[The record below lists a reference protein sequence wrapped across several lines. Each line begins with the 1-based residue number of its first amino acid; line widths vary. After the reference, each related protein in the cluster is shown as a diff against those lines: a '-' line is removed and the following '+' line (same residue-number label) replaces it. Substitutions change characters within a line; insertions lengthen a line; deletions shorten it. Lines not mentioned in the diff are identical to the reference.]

1 MKKLLAYIYISLMF
15 CNVGVAEKIS
25 DFEIDGI
32 SIGDS
37 LLQYM
42 TKEEILSNQEES
54 NEAYKALGNQIFFEV
69 YKEPTDNDI
78 DFISFFVKS
87 NDKNFIIQAIYA
99 TKTYQNDIDQCF
111 ARKNKITEQYDKE
124 FKSLKKRSQK
134 GKILY
139 DPSGKS
145 YLVRSTYEFINGD
158 LIAIECYD
166 YDKSFQKNYGY
177 QNPDSLNISFNK
189 KQLYLWINP

>member
-1 MKKLLAYIYISLMF
+1 MF

-42 TKEEILSNQEES
+42 TKEEILSDQKES

-69 YKEPTDNDI
+69 YKEPTSNDM
-78 DFISFFVKS
+78 DVISFFVKS

-111 ARKNKITEQYDKE
+111 ARLNKITEQYDKE

-134 GKILY
+134 GEILY

-145 YLVRSTYEFINGD
+145 YLVRTTYEFKNGD

-166 YDKSFQKNYGY
+166 YDESFQKNYGY
-177 QNPDSLNISFNK
+177 QNPDALNISFNK
-189 KQLYLWINP
+189 KQLYSWINP

>member
-1 MKKLLAYIYISLMF
+1 MKKLLAYVYISLMF
-15 CNVGVAEKIS
+15 CNVVVAEKIS
-25 DFEIDGI
+25 DFELDGI

-42 TKEEILSNQEES
+42 TKEEILSHQKES
-54 NEAYKALGNQIFFEV
+54 NEAYKTLGNQIFFEV
-69 YKEPTDNDI
+69 YKEPRDKNI

-99 TKTYQNDIDQCF
+99 TKTYENDIDQCF
-111 ARKNKITEQYDKE
+111 ARLNKITEQYDKE
-124 FKSLKKRSQK
+124 FKSLKKRSEK
-134 GKILY
+134 SKILY

-145 YLVRSTYEFINGD
+145 YLVRSTYKFKNGD

-166 YDKSFQKNYGY
+166 FDESFQNNYGY

-189 KQLYLWINP
+189 KQLYSWINP